1 MNMDDLCLGDNN
13 DANEATAHHASK
25 HFKIPEAALASPV
38 PVTAHLVKFS
48 PLKALQSDQI
58 KTRKADVYSPLLTSA
73 LYQSVRHFRYLW
85 LGPS

>member
-1 MNMDDLCLGDNN
+1 MNMDDLSPEGNN
-13 DANEATAHHASK
+13 DANEATAHHMSK

-38 PVTAHLVKFS
+38 SVTAHLVQLGL
-48 PLKALQSDQI
+48 LKAQQSDQI
-58 KTRKADVYSPLLTSA
+58 KTRKAHVYSLLLVSA